1 MALIWV
7 LGGTEMLFWN
17 FDKSDLSPGWRW
29 VEIIETWR
37 DINVSHPSRSQ
48 LISMQVSIYA
58 SHLHPGH
65 VSPSC
70 GSRKL
75 HLVSI
80 QVQSETHPGI
90 IMCLTS
96 IHVLPH
102 LHPCPPSMHRFTSI
116 HVPKFFNSCCSQ
128 VMMLASTIHPF
139 HVSHPSR
146 SRELLLSSIL
156 VPPLHIQV
164 SRCVSQP
171 NPGATALPRLNI
183 CTPSPPRTRL
193 TQFRKHFT
201 SIYITIIVYHLHPIE
216 VSLQSRSCLTWIQV
230 PRYLCNLH
238 PCSNSPPSSVQIC
251 I

>member
-1 MALIWV
+1 MHLTSIQVTSHLHAGPENCISCPSRSNLKPIQVSLCVSYFHSCPASPASMSLV

-17 FDKSDLSPGWRW
+17 FDRSDSSPGWGW

-48 LISMQVSIYA
+48 LISVQVSLYA

-90 IMCLTS
+90 IMRVLLPFMPCLTC
-96 IHVLPH
+96 IHVPPPPPPPPLHAPFH
-102 LHPCPPSMHRFTSI
+102 IHPCPKILQF
-116 HVPKFFNSCCSQ
+116 
-128 VMMLASTIHPF
+128 MLQPGHDVGISHPF

-171 NPGATALPRLNI
+171 NPGHNALPRLNI
-183 CTPSPPRTRL
+183 CIPSPPRTRL
-193 TQFRKHFT
+193 TQFR
-201 SIYITIIVYHLHPIE
+201 
-216 VSLQSRSCLTWIQV
+216 
-230 PRYLCNLH
+230 
-238 PCSNSPPSSVQIC
+238 
-251 I
+251 

>member
-1 MALIWV
+1 
-7 LGGTEMLFWN
+7 MLFWN
-17 FDKSDLSPGWRW
+17 FDRSDLLPGWWW

-37 DINVSHPSRSQ
+37 NINVSHPSRSQ
-48 LISMQVSIYA
+48 LISMQVLIYA

-90 IMCLTS
+90 IMCVLLPFMSCLTCV
-96 IHVLPH
+96 HA
-102 LHPCPPSMHRFTSI
+102 PPPMHRFTSI
-116 HVPKFFNSCCSQ
+116 HVPKFFNSCCNQ
-128 VMMLASTIHPF
+128 VMMLASHIHPF

-171 NPGATALPRLNI
+171 NPGPTALPRLNI
-183 CTPSPPRTRL
+183 CIPSPPRTRL
-193 TQFRKHFT
+193 TQFR
-201 SIYITIIVYHLHPIE
+201 
-216 VSLQSRSCLTWIQV
+216 
-230 PRYLCNLH
+230 
-238 PCSNSPPSSVQIC
+238 
-251 I
+251 